1 MAWESSSG
9 DESVDR
15 KRRRLSLPPLVA
27 DLFEDGS
34 EELLLAQAV
43 KVEVVLKP
51 NLRLFALEASRKGQE
66 KVVQQAVDDAAAGHL
81 GSLLDPYGVAL
92 WPSALV
98 LSQAVAAYIEL
109 NADQRILELGAGC
122 GLASLTAAHLGASHV
137 LASDFRQLPLEL
149 LRSAARRQALRIRTQ
164 LLDINDLSVPL
175 PPADIVVASDVF
187 YEKTTAEA
195 MAHRV
200 AEAFRRGSV
209 CLIADVG
216 RPNREAF
223 LTQLRQLLPE
233 VATDFSI
240 EGLAIQ
246 EVTAVTDAVAS
257 APGSQRSVPVQLLEL
272 PGGPAAMI
280 RSSTPGRSIR
290 PNAVGVS
297 SLVES
302 TCWQSC

>member
-9 DESVDR
+9 DENVDR

-43 KVEVVLKP
+43 EVEVVLKP
-51 NLRLFALEASRKGQE
+51 NLRLFVLEASRKGQE
-66 KVVQQAVDDAAAGHL
+66 KVVQQAVEDAAAGQE
-81 GSLLDPYGVAL
+81 GGLLDPYGVAL
-92 WPSALV
+92 WPSAVV
-98 LSQAVAAYIEL
+98 LAQAVAAYIEL

-122 GLASLTAAHLGASHV
+122 GLASLTAAHLGASV

-149 LRSAARRQALRIRTQ
+149 LRSAARRQGLRIGTIQ
-164 LLDINDLSVPL
+164 LDINDLSVPL
-175 PPADIVVASDVF
+175 PPAELVVASDVF

-223 LTQLRQLLPE
+223 LTQLKQLLPE
-233 VATDFSI
+233 VAMNFSI

-246 EVTAVTDAVAS
+246 EVTDASAVA
-257 APGSQRSVPVQLLEL
+257 RSVPVQLLEL
-272 PGGPAAMI
+272 PGGGPAAVFF

-297 SLVES
+297 SLVET
-302 TCWQSC
+302 TCWQS

>member
-9 DESVDR
+9 DENVDR

-34 EELLLAQAV
+34 EELLLAQAIE
-43 KVEVVLKP
+43 VEVVLKP
-51 NLRLFALEASRKGQE
+51 NLRLFVLEASRKGQE
-66 KVVQQAVDDAAAGHL
+66 KVVQQAVEDAAAGQE
-81 GSLLDPYGVAL
+81 GGLLDPYGVAL

-98 LSQAVAAYIEL
+98 LAQAVAAYIEL

-122 GLASLTAAHLGASHV
+122 GLASLTAAYLGASV

-149 LRSAARRQALRIRTQ
+149 LRSAARRQGLQVRTIQ
-164 LLDINDLSVPL
+164 LDINDLSVPL
-175 PPADIVVASDVF
+175 PPAEIVVASDVF

-200 AEAFRRGSV
+200 AEAFRRGSI

-223 LTQLRQLLPE
+223 LTQLKQLLPE
-233 VATDFSI
+233 VAMNFSI

-246 EVTAVTDAVAS
+246 EVTDAAVA
-257 APGSQRSVPVQLLEL
+257 PRSVPVQLLEL
-272 PGGPAAMI
+272 PGGGPA
-280 RSSTPGRSIR
+280 TVFFPPGRSIR

-302 TCWQSC
+302 TCWQS